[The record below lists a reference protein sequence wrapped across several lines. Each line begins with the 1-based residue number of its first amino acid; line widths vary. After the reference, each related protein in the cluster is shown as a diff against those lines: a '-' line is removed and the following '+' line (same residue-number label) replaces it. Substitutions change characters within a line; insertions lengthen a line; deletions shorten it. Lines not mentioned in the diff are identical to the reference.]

1 MTRAWIHE
9 AARPP
14 VDEDGKIM
22 EHLFGKAPDVFV
34 SIYDDAVEDGDLSA
48 QSGRPRFRNVPM
60 ISVKNR
66 GERDFVSVPLTDDHL
81 RRFPR
86 AAAWW
91 RKHKGDA
98 PPVSVQL
105 LPGITPAEVAEL
117 EAMQLHHVEALCES
131 QDMPEEL
138 AHWKT
143 LALRLRSLT
152 KPRLRLVD
160 GEYREVA

>member
-14 VDEDGKIM
+14 VDDDGKIM

-34 SIYDDAVEDGDLSA
+34 SIYEDAVEDGDLSA

-66 GERDFVSVPLTDDHL
+66 GERDFVSVPLTDEHL
-81 RRFPR
+81 RRFPH

-91 RKHKGDA
+91 KAHKGDA
-98 PPVSVQL
+98 KPVSVRL

-117 EAMQLHHVEALCES
+117 EALNLHNADALCDAGS
-131 QDMPEEL
+131 VPAEL
-138 AHWKT
+138 AGWRT
-143 LALRLRSLT
+143 MAMRLRSLA

-160 GEYREVA
+160 GEFQEVA

>member
-34 SIYDDAVEDGDLSA
+34 SIYEDAVEDGDLSA

-81 RRFPR
+81 RRFPH

-91 RKHKGDA
+91 KAHKGDA
-98 PPVSVQL
+98 KPVSVRL
-105 LPGITPAEVAEL
+105 LPGITPAEIAEL
-117 EAMQLHHVEALCES
+117 EALRLADVEQLVTG
-131 QDMPEEL
+131 DVPEEL
-138 AHWKT
+138 THWKT
-143 LALRLRSLT
+143 LAQRLRSLM
-152 KPRLRLVD
+152 KPRLRLVE